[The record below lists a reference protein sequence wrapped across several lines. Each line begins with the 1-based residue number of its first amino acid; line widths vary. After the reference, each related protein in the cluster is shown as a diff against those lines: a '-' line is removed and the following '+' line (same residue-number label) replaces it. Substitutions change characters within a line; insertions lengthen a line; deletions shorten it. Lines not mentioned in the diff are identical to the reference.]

1 MSLLILNKNKNM
13 KKIIL
18 TVAAVFAMSFA
29 NAQDKKESKGFGF
42 SGGDLFVEGNI
53 ATTSSNDKN
62 SETKG
67 SSFEFNPKAGY
78 FLSDKFAV
86 GVELGIG
93 SGKTTVAGTDTAKS
107 SNFNVGAFGR
117 YYFLELGERF
127 KTYTE
132 FGFNL
137 GSSKN
142 GVATTV
148 TTNTFNVNAGLGMNY
163 FVTPKVAIS
172 FGLGNVLNFG
182 SSKTDMAGDKGSSNM
197 AVNLNVF
204 NNFFNTPTFG
214 ALYKF

>member
-1 MSLLILNKNKNM
+1 M

-18 TVAAVFAMSFA
+18 TVAAVFAFGFA

-42 SGGDLFVEGNI
+42 SEGDVFVEGNL
-53 ATTSSNDKN
+53 ATSSSNDKN
-62 SETKG
+62 TETKIN
-67 SSFEFNPKAGY
+67 SFEFNPKAGY

-93 SGKTTVAGTDTAKS
+93 SGKTTVAGTNTSKS

-117 YYFLELGERF
+117 YYFLEVGERF

-132 FGFNL
+132 FGFNV
-137 GSSKN
+137 GTEKT
-142 GVATTV
+142 GVSTTV
-148 TTNTFNVNAGLGMNY
+148 KNNTFNIGAGLGMNY
-163 FVTPKVAIS
+163 FLTPKVAIS
-172 FGLGNVLNFG
+172 FGLGNVINFG
-182 SSKTDMAGDKGSSNM
+182 TAKTDQSGDKGSSSM
-197 AVNLNVF
+197 DVNLNVF

>member
-1 MSLLILNKNKNM
+1 M

-18 TVAAVFAMSFA
+18 TVAAVFAFGFA
-29 NAQDKKESKGFGF
+29 NAQDKKESKGGFGF
-42 SGGDLFVEGNI
+42 SEGDVFVEGSI
-53 ATTSSNDKN
+53 STASTNDKN
-62 SETKG
+62 SDTKT

-93 SGKTTVAGTDTAKS
+93 SGKTTVAGTNTAKS
-107 SNFNVGAFGR
+107 SNFNFGAFGR
-117 YYFLELGERF
+117 YYFLDLGQRF

-132 FGFNL
+132 FGFNV
-137 GSSKN
+137 GSDKT
-142 GVATTV
+142 GVSTTV
-148 TTNTFNVNAGLGMNY
+148 KTNTFNVGAGLGMNY

-172 FGLGNVLNFG
+172 FGLGNVINFG
-182 SSKTDMAGDKGSSNM
+182 SSKTDMSGDKGSSNM
-197 AVNLNVF
+197 NVNLNVF